1 MFYSA
6 ELDFLRR
13 ILHNYHIDTNI
24 VTENEPLPP
33 GIDKGLREFLNLSH
47 NYENFF
53 SLFDYMKTNTIY
65 KITDSFMC
73 HYIFILLSKE
83 EGKVLITGPYLHTE
97 LTKEILLEKAEELD
111 IPTQLVSQMIK
122 YFGNIPLIKSDKFLM
137 NLFLSFGEIIWGSD
151 NDFVIENINNLE
163 VAKSELESLH
173 YFKAKSEDALL
184 SIKLLEERY
193 NAEREFMQAVSQG
206 AIHKIEKL
214 FSNPSTFA
222 IEERVEDPVRN
233 IKNYLIIIN
242 TLLRKAAEQGSV
254 HPFYIDGLSTEF
266 AQKIERIKS
275 VNEANEFMGEM
286 MRKYCALVKK
296 HSMKDYSLL
305 IQKVLTIID
314 ADLTADLGLKRLAEI
329 LNVNASYLSA
339 LFKKETGKTLTE
351 HVTEK
356 RVKHAAYLLSSTNL
370 QIQTVAQH
378 CGIFDVNYFAK
389 IFKKHTGKSPKEYR
403 EEQ

>member
-1 MFYSA
+1 MNYSA

-173 YFKAKSEDALL
+173 NFKAKSEDALL

>member
-1 MFYSA
+1 MNYSA

-53 SLFDYMKTNTIY
+53 DLFDYMKTNTIY
-65 KITDSFMC
+65 KVTDSFMC

-83 EGKVLITGPYLHTE
+83 EGRVLITGPYLHTE
-97 LTKEILLEKAEELD
+97 LTKEILLEKAEELNV
-111 IPTQLVSQMIK
+111 PPQLVSQMIK
-122 YFGNIPLIKSDKFLM
+122 YFGNIPLIKSEKFLT
-137 NLFLSFGEIIWGSD
+137 NLFMSFGEVIWGSD
-151 NDFVIENINNLE
+151 NDFIIETINNLE
-163 VAKSELESLH
+163 IEKAELESLH
-173 YFKAKSEDALL
+173 NFKAKSEDALL

-206 AIHKIEKL
+206 AIHKLEKL
-214 FSNPSTFA
+214 FSNPSDFA
-222 IEERVEDPVRN
+222 FEERVEDPVRN
-233 IKNYLIIIN
+233 MKNYLIITN

-254 HPFYIDGLSTEF
+254 HPFYIDGLSTDF
-266 AQKIERIKS
+266 AKRIEK
-275 VNEANEFMGEM
+275 VKTVAQANEFLGEM

-296 HSMKDYSLL
+296 HSMKNYSLL
-305 IQKVLTIID
+305 IQKVMTIID

-329 LNVNASYLSA
+329 LSVNASYLSA

-351 HVTEK
+351 YVTLK
-356 RVKHAAYLLSSTNL
+356 RIEHAEYLLRSTSL

-389 IFKKHTGKSPKEYR
+389 IFRKYTGKSPKEYR
-403 EEQ
+403 EEL

>member
-1 MFYSA
+1 MNYSA

-53 SLFDYMKTNTIY
+53 DLFDYMKTNTIY
-65 KITDSFMC
+65 KVTDSFMC

-83 EGKVLITGPYLHTE
+83 EGRVLITGPYLHTE
-97 LTKEILLEKAEELD
+97 LTKEILLEKAEELNV
-111 IPTQLVSQMIK
+111 PPQLVSQMIK
-122 YFGNIPLIKSDKFLM
+122 YFGNIPLIKSEKFLT
-137 NLFLSFGEIIWGSD
+137 NLFMSFGEVIWGSD
-151 NDFVIENINNLE
+151 NDFIIETINNLE
-163 VAKSELESLH
+163 IEKAELESLH
-173 YFKAKSEDALL
+173 NFKAKSEDALL

-206 AIHKIEKL
+206 AIHKLEKL
-214 FSNPSTFA
+214 FSNPSDFA
-222 IEERVEDPVRN
+222 FEERVEDPVRN
-233 IKNYLIIIN
+233 MKNYLIITN

-266 AQKIERIKS
+266 AKKIERIKN
-275 VNEANEFMGEM
+275 VHEASDFMSDM
-286 MRKYCALVKK
+286 MRKYCLLVKK

-305 IQKVLTIID
+305 IQKVMTIID

-329 LNVNASYLSA
+329 LSVNASYLSA

-351 HVTEK
+351 YVTEK
-356 RVKHAAYLLSSTNL
+356 RVKHAGYLLRSTNL

-378 CGIFDVNYFAK
+378 CGVFDVNYFAK
-389 IFKKHTGKSPKEYR
+389 IFKKYTGKSPKEYR

>member
-1 MFYSA
+1 MNYSA

-24 VTENEPLPP
+24 VTENEPLPS